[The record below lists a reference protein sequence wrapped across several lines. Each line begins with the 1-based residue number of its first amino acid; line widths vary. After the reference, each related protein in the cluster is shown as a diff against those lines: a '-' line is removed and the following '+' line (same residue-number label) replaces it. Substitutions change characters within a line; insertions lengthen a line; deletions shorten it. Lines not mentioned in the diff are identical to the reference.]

1 MKKTESYNLDKK
13 TVSKIID
20 PIFQSNHVNS
30 SVINDIILRSLN
42 SNSLELIMTLMHTSK
57 EYKPFKIGD
66 VFRTPLSTY
75 TEICNSTD
83 ELEDL
88 SLLKVFDF
96 GGYATPFIYGKILG
110 DDSYNSDIEM
120 FDPYYWKMKV
130 ELYGVKEKK
139 FHVYTTTVYTKDL
152 IKTHKVPFKFL
163 TNEEES

>member
-1 MKKTESYNLDKK
+1 MKKIESYSLDKE

-66 VFRTPLSTY
+66 MFRTPLNTY
-75 TEICNSTD
+75 TEICESTD

-88 SLLKVFDF
+88 SLLKVFDNE
-96 GGYATPFIYGKILG
+96 PFIYGKILG
-110 DDSYNSDIEM
+110 DDSYNSDIEL

-130 ELYGVKEKK
+130 ELYGVQMKK
-139 FHVYTTTVYTKDL
+139 FHVYETTVYTKNL
-152 IKTHKVPFKFL
+152 IKTHKVPFKL
-163 TNEEES
+163 LINEEES